1 MAEVG
6 KMEWNF
12 NDHYVLTLVDGAQ
25 YKFTDKKNGISV
37 PLTDEMGDLML
48 NIYQLH
54 HRLKQLGVS
63 VTLSIVASMPPI
75 ALPQGN
81 DKEDL

>member
-1 MAEVG
+1 
-6 KMEWNF
+6 MEWNF
-12 NDHYVLTLVDGAQ
+12 NDHYVLTLTDTH
-25 YKFTDKKNGISV
+25 YEFTDKKNQISV

-63 VTLSIVASMPPI
+63 VTISIMASMPTI
-75 ALPQGN
+75 TLPQGN
-81 DKEDL
+81 DKEERL